1 MYLLDQDERFGICL
15 TNERQI
21 IILLLLLYIIF
32 NTENIYIN
40 IIYLVVFYVH
50 SLKLYK
56 NYKINKR
63 IYKKVKRSSLI
74 YNLVLLLSLIL
85 YLRDN
90 NYGWIIFT
98 FGITAYILRESINLY
113 DKTIINGL
121 WIIFGCC
128 ILFILYPNYK
138 YRFIFLME
146 IINKLINY
154 NHDDQKDRIY
164 MLLR

>member
-1 MYLLDQDERFGICL
+1 MYLLDQDERFGVCL

-21 IILLLLLYIIF
+21 IIMLLLFYLIF

-40 IIYLVVFYVH
+40 IIYLIVFYVH

-56 NYKINKR
+56 NYKVNKR
-63 IYKKVKRSSLI
+63 IYKKVRVSSLI

-85 YLRDN
+85 YLRDGN
-90 NYGWIIFT
+90 FKWLIFT
-98 FGITAYILRESINLY
+98 FGFTAYILRESINLY
-113 DKTIINGL
+113 DQTIINGL
-121 WIIFGCC
+121 WIILGCF
-128 ILFILYPNYK
+128 ILLFLYPNYK
-138 YRFIFLME
+138 YRFIFVME

-154 NHDDQKDRIY
+154 YHDDQKDKIY